1 MTDAELNQ
9 DMPDLKFIEFVVKQI
24 VDHPDDVEIN
34 RKVDELGVLVTLRV
48 HKDDMGQIIGKN
60 GQTAKAL
67 RILLRVIGSKHNAR
81 VNFKIE
87 EPVGAEGGSPE
98 TAEANEEAA
107 E

>member
-1 MTDAELNQ
+1 MTDTDTNAI
-9 DMPDLKFIEFVVKQI
+9 DYKFIEFVVKQI
-24 VDHPDDVEIN
+24 VDHPDDVVIH
-34 RKVDELGVLVTLRV
+34 RKVDELGVLITLQV

-87 EPVGAEGGSPE
+87 EPDGEEGAESTDMDTSFDGD
-98 TAEANEEAA
+98 NE
-107 E
+107 

>member
-1 MTDAELNQ
+1 MTDTDTNAI
-9 DMPDLKFIEFVVKQI
+9 DYKFIEFVVKQI
-24 VDHPDDVEIN
+24 VDHPDDVVIH
-34 RKVDELGVLVTLRV
+34 RKVDELGVLITLQV

-87 EPVGAEGGSPE
+87 EPDGEEGAENTGMDNSFDGD
-98 TAEANEEAA
+98 NE
-107 E
+107 